1 MRRRVV
7 WLMTILLLLG
17 VSTPAIARSAMLT
30 EQQRVAVL
38 DEAQQAYEDGVAIL
52 RTDPIG
58 ARQRFR
64 SAAQRFQLLVDDG
77 VENGRLYYNLANA
90 HLQADA
96 LGSAI
101 LNYRRAQQLIPADP
115 RLASNLSYA
124 RSLCRSQITTS
135 GRRKLLDTLLIWH
148 RQTALTKRSLLFTVF
163 YGTFWVTLLG
173 WLLHRHPMWKYP
185 TLTLAALWFALGLS
199 VAADLFRSGD
209 RQDGVIIADQVDVRK
224 GNGEGFQLQFEEPL
238 FQGVEFTCLQ
248 RRADWLHIR
257 LPDAGTGWIRADQ
270 AAFLVTSENP
280 KPAA

>member
-1 MRRRVV
+1 MTRRAVG
-7 WLMTILLLLG
+7 LMTILLLLG
-17 VSTPAIARSAMLT
+17 MSPPTHARSAMLT
-30 EQQRVAVL
+30 DQQRVAVL
-38 DEAQQAYEDGVAIL
+38 DEAQQAYEEGVAIL

-58 ARQRFR
+58 ARQHFR
-64 SAAQRFQLLVDDG
+64 SAAERFQLLVDDG
-77 VENGRLYYNLANA
+77 VENGQLYYNLANA

-96 LGSAI
+96 LGPAI
-101 LNYRRAQQLIPADP
+101 LNYRRAQRLIPADP
-115 RLASNLSYA
+115 RLTSNLNYA

-148 RQTALTKRSLLFTVF
+148 HQTALTKRSLLFTIF
-163 YGTFWVTLLG
+163 YSAFWMTLLG
-173 WLLHRHPMWKYP
+173 WLLHRHPLWKYP
-185 TLTLAALWFALGLS
+185 TLIFAALWCALGLS
-199 VAADLFRSGD
+199 VAGDLFRSGD
-209 RQDGVIIADQVDVRK
+209 MLDGVIIADQVSVRK
-224 GNGEGFQLQFEEPL
+224 GNGQGFQLQFEEPL